1 LKNKHKQAYRFIE
14 KTLKKGPRLEA
25 APNAKHTGDAVRDV
39 IIFAATTQRT
49 IETAVAVL
57 RDRGKYVPSPNV
69 VHRRLREAC
78 AEDLVEFF
86 TPSLEEVFRDAKR
99 KRVFKSPKRVAVDIH
114 VKPFYGEAEGTV
126 RSRARS
132 GTTRFWAYITLDI
145 VHEGCRYTL
154 AALPL
159 TDKKDAATLVEAL
172 LRYAA
177 RWIRVSVVLLDRFF
191 YSSAV
196 IKAVEAMGL
205 DWLMAARKSK
215 RMRRRAREAREEGR
229 ACFRY
234 TMNPGKESE
243 TGFHVFTVP
252 SEKGGYHY
260 FASSRETRYLGHW
273 ARVYRL
279 RWGIETGYRVKKGF
293 TARTAVRSL
302 DVRLYLFLVS
312 VLLHN
317 VWDLLGRVGGVSAGL
332 FRDRL
337 VRLLLS
343 GFPMVVEALPEAPG

>member
-1 LKNKHKQAYRFIE
+1 VKDENKQAYRFIE
-14 KTLKKGPRLEA
+14 KILMKGPSLEA
-25 APNAKHTGDAVRDV
+25 AANAKYMGDAVRDV
-39 IIFAATTQRT
+39 VLFAAMTQRT
-49 IETAVAVL
+49 VETAVTVL
-57 RDRGKYVPSPNV
+57 KDRGKYVPSPDV
-69 VHRRLREAC
+69 IHRRLREAC
-78 AEDLVEFF
+78 AEDLVELF
-86 TPSLEEVFRDAKR
+86 TPCLEEVFAQAKK
-99 KRVFKSPKRVAVDIH
+99 KRLFRSPKRVAIDIH

-126 RSRARS
+126 RSRAEK

-145 VHEGCRYTL
+145 VKKGCRYTL

-159 TDKKDAATLVEAL
+159 TDKKKAATLVEAL

-177 RWIRVSVVLLDRFF
+177 RWIRVCVVLLDRFF
-191 YSSAV
+191 YSSSV
-196 IKAVEAMGL
+196 IKAVEGLGL

-215 RMRRRAREAREEGR
+215 RMRRQANQARRMGR
-229 ACFRY
+229 PCFRY
-234 TMNPGKESE
+234 TMNPGKDNE
-243 TGFHVFTVP
+243 TCFHVFTVP
-252 SEKGGYHY
+252 AEKGGYHF
-260 FASSRETRYLGHW
+260 FASSREARILGHW

-302 DVRLYLFLVS
+302 HVRLYLFLVS
-312 VLLHN
+312 VLLHD
-317 VWDLLGRVGGVSAGL
+317 VWELLGRVGGVSAGL